1 MQYFIANW
9 KSNKTLSEIHE
20 WLEVFE
26 LQLSTRKYSDQTR
39 VVLAVPFP
47 FLIEAAAWLKAWQ
60 EKYSSGKLP
69 VQIELAAQDVS
80 QFPAGSYTGA
90 VNAVQLKSL
99 GVQYVIIGHSE
110 RRRYFHESSREIAA
124 KAVQVLAA
132 HMTPI
137 ICVDEQY
144 IEEQATELKLEVAF
158 ADMQKCFVT
167 YEELAAIGTGQNTSP
182 QDFFK
187 AKGQILQAFG
197 AVVVMYGGSVNSQNI
212 REYVG
217 SSDSGDVASRPEDAA
232 GVLVGTASLDAQ
244 DFVAI
249 LDRAQS

>member
-1 MQYFIANW
+1 MHYFIANW
-9 KSNKTLSEIHE
+9 KSNKTLLEIHE
-20 WLEVFE
+20 WLEAFE

-47 FLIEAAAWLKAWQ
+47 FLIEAAAWLKMWQ
-60 EKYSSGKLP
+60 EKYSSGLVP

-90 VNAVQLKSL
+90 VNALQLQGL
-99 GVQYVIIGHSE
+99 GVKYVIMGHSE

-124 KAVQVLAA
+124 KVVQTLAA
-132 HMTPI
+132 QMTPI

-144 IEEQATELKLEVAF
+144 IEEQAIELKLEVQF
-158 ADMQKCFVT
+158 SDMQKCLVT

-182 QDFFK
+182 QDYAK
-187 AKGQILQAFG
+187 AKEQILQAFG
-197 AVVVMYGGSVNSQNI
+197 DVVVMYGGSVNSQNI

-217 SSDSGDVASRPEDAA
+217 SFDGGDVTPGTQSAD
-232 GVLVGTASLDAQ
+232 GVLVGTASLDVL
-244 DFVAI
+244 DFIAV
-249 LDRAQS
+249 LDRAQN